1 MNVQVNRG
9 EIENRGIEASINAI
23 LLDKNDFT
31 VSVGGNIAFNKT
43 KLKNLGLPPSSI
55 LIDGSYQSLPFYQ
68 GNNVS
73 RGNIFKYAPN
83 VFVEGYESSLFYGFE
98 TDGIYQLGDILP
110 GGGIAR
116 IYDPS
121 DDNPPIYWAGDYK
134 IVDQNGDGVIDL
146 EDRTIIG
153 NPNPDFV
160 YGINFDFSYKNL
172 SLRVLANGVYGNDI
186 ANGNLLQL
194 ATLREFLE

>member
-1 MNVQVNRG
+1 MFMNRG

-31 VSVGGNIAFNKT
+31 VSVTNIAFNKT

-73 RGNIFKYAPN
+73 RGNIFGMHPM
-83 VFVEGYESSLFYGFE
+83 FSLRGTSRVYSIQE

-116 IYDPS
+116 IYDPLTT
-121 DDNPPIYWAGDYK
+121 IHQFIGL
-134 IVDQNGDGVIDL
+134 VI
-146 EDRTIIG
+146 I
-153 NPNPDFV
+153 
-160 YGINFDFSYKNL
+160 K
-172 SLRVLANGVYGNDI
+172 
-186 ANGNLLQL
+186 LLTKMVMGL
-194 ATLREFLE
+194 LTLRIGQ